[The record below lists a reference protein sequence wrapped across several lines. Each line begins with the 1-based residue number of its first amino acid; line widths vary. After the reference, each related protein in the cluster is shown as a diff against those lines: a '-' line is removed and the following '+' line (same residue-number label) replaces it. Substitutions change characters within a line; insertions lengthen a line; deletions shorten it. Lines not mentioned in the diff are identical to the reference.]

1 MKPEKIDLILK
12 EIQVMLERK
21 NHDYGNSFEKLF
33 RQFGMLSTI
42 IRLSDKLERLI
53 SLERNQSHR
62 VDESTIDTLYDL
74 AGYCILTLELLDGE

>member
-1 MKPEKIDLILK
+1 
-12 EIQVMLERK
+12 MLEQK

-33 RQFGMLSTI
+33 RQFGMLSTL

-53 SLERNQSHR
+53 SLERNRSHR